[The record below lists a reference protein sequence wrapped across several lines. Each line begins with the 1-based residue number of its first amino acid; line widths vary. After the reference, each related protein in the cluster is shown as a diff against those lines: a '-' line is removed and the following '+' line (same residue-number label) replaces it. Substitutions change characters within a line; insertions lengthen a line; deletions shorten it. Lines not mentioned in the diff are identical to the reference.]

1 MLRDPLPP
9 SAESASA
16 EGAFLRRRLQ
26 WLIGVRLA
34 GVTSFA
40 IAAFLIDLAR
50 PAESPD
56 THFLYGLIGLVY
68 VASLAHLALLRLA
81 PGRPRLLAALQIGGD
96 LAFTTGLVYT
106 FGDVGSPSSVLYFLV
121 IILAASIL
129 GAPGG
134 FLAATA
140 AWALYA
146 STLIGITTGQLS
158 PPSVLGE
165 LAISRWRLLYNVLTH
180 AAGFYAVAYLTA
192 RLAGSVTKTAR
203 ELESERRSL
212 ARLRVVHR
220 DVVESMPSGLITC
233 DLAGHVTSVNP
244 AAREILALGTRDP
257 VGEAVSATGLLS
269 VDEWNEA
276 VRDPG
281 RTSRPRAETE
291 VEIGGLAKTIGFS
304 VSPLT
309 SAEGVP
315 AGFIVIFQDLSE
327 WRRLQEAVRLKD
339 RMAAVG
345 EMAAGIAHE
354 IGNPLAA
361 LSGSVQLLS
370 GSLASDGRHRPLLD
384 IISKES
390 QRLDR
395 TIKGFLR
402 FARPRERTSSRFD
415 IAALLRENMELLR
428 NSPEVSQGHRL
439 DLELEPPAAE
449 LVADPD
455 QIAQIFW
462 NLARNALR
470 AMPAGGALRVRGT
483 LADTTYRIEFADT
496 GRGMTEEQ
504 RAKLFHPF
512 QSFFDAGTGIG
523 MAIVYRIVQ
532 EHGGALAVDSAPGRG
547 TRIAV
552 TLPTVPPVA
561 SAPG

>member
-1 MLRDPLPP
+1 MLRAPLLPA
-9 SAESASA
+9 AELASA
-16 EGAFLRRRLQ
+16 AGASLRRRLQ
-26 WLIGVRLA
+26 WLIAVRLA

-40 IAAFLIDLAR
+40 IAAFLLDLAR
-50 PAESPD
+50 PAETPD
-56 THFLYGLIGLVY
+56 ADFLYALVGLVY
-68 VASLAHLALLRLA
+68 LATLVYLALLRFLPA
-81 PGRPRLLAALQIGGD
+81 RPRLQAVLQIGGD
-96 LAFTTGLVYT
+96 LLFTTGLVYY
-106 FGDVGSPSSVLYFLV
+106 FGGVSSPSSVLYFLV
-121 IILAASIL
+121 IILASSLL
-129 GAPGG
+129 GTPGG

-140 AWALYA
+140 SWALYA
-146 STLIGITTGQLS
+146 LTVAGITEGWLV
-158 PPSVLGE
+158 PPGE
-165 LAISRWRLLYNVLTH
+165 LGALAAPRWRLLYNVVAH
-180 AAGFYAVAYLTA
+180 GAGFYAVAYLTA
-192 RLAGSVTKTAR
+192 RLAGSLTTTAR
-203 ELESERRSL
+203 ELEVERADL

-220 DVVESMPSGLITC
+220 DVVESIPSGLITC
-233 DLAGHVTSVNP
+233 DLAGRVTSVNA
-244 AAREILALGTRDP
+244 AAREILALATRDP
-257 VGEAVSATGLLS
+257 VGREVTETGLVSAG
-269 VDEWNEA
+269 EWAEI
-276 VRDPG
+276 VGDPARAG
-281 RTSRPRAETE
+281 RLRTETE
-291 VEIGGLAKTIGFS
+291 VRLGEAVKTIGFS
-304 VSPLT
+304 VSRLT

-315 AGFIVIFQDLSE
+315 AGFILIFQDLSD
-327 WRRLQEAVRLKD
+327 WRRLQDEVRLKD

-370 GSLASDGRHRPLLD
+370 GSLADDGRHRPLLD

-428 NSPEVSQGHRL
+428 NSPEVSPRHELR
-439 DLELEPPAAE
+439 LELEPPAAD

-455 QIAQIFW
+455 QLAQIFW

-470 AMPAGGALRVRGT
+470 AMPDGGALSVRGT
-483 LADTTYRIEFADT
+483 LADATYRIEFADT

-504 RAKLFHPF
+504 RSKLFHPF

-532 EHGGALAVDSAPGRG
+532 EHGGQLAVDSTPGSG

-552 TLPTVPPVA
+552 TLP
-561 SAPG
+561 APLPAALARG

>member
-1 MLRDPLPP
+1 MLRDSHP
-9 SAESASA
+9 SAELVSA
-16 EGAFLRRRLQ
+16 EGVSLPLRLL

-34 GVTSFA
+34 AVTSFA
-40 IAAFLIDLAR
+40 FAAFLLDLAG
-50 PAESPD
+50 PTETPD
-56 THFLYGLIGLVY
+56 VDLLYGMAGLVY
-68 VASLAHLALLRLA
+68 LASLAYLALLRFL
-81 PGRPRLLAALQIGGD
+81 PRRPRLQAAIQIAGD
-96 LAFTTGLVYT
+96 LAFTTGLVYY
-106 FGDVGSPSSVLYFLV
+106 FGGVSSPSSVLYFLV
-121 IILAASIL
+121 IILASTLL

-140 AWALYA
+140 AWGLYA
-146 STLIGITTGQLS
+146 LTVWGMTTGWLVS
-158 PPSVLGE
+158 PGGLGE
-165 LAISRWRLLYNVLTH
+165 LSVARWRLAYNIVAH
-180 AAGFYAVAYLTA
+180 GIGFYAVAYLTA
-192 RLAGSVTKTAR
+192 RLAQLVAAATR
-203 ELESERRSL
+203 RLEAESAAH

-220 DVVESMPSGLITC
+220 DVVESIPSGLITC
-233 DLAGHVTSVNP
+233 DLAGTVTSVNP
-244 AAREILALGTRDP
+244 AAREILGLEGKDPIGAPVAETGLFSPAEWIELARDP
-257 VGEAVSATGLLS
+257 EHSGHL
-269 VDEWNEA
+269 
-276 VRDPG
+276 
-281 RTSRPRAETE
+281 RTETE
-291 VEIGGLAKTIGFS
+291 VQLGSETRAVGFS
-304 VSPLT
+304 VSRLT

-315 AGFIVIFQDLSE
+315 AGFIVIFQDLSD
-327 WRRLQEAVRLKD
+327 WRRLQDELRLKD

-370 GSLASDGRHRPLLD
+370 GSLADDGRHRPLLD

-428 NSPEVSQGHRL
+428 NSPEVSPRHEL
-439 DLELEPPAAE
+439 ALELEPAAAE
-449 LVADPD
+449 LLADPD
-455 QIAQIFW
+455 QVAQIFW

-470 AMPAGGALRVRGT
+470 AMPDGGRLTVQGT
-483 LADTTYRIEFADT
+483 LTNGTYRIDFADT

-532 EHGGALAVDSAPGRG
+532 EHGGRLAVESAPGRG

-552 TLPTVPPVA
+552 TLP
-561 SAPG
+561 APAIPAR